1 MTPRHP
7 TVTRGRPTM
16 TGYRRTGPRGLAHPV
31 LWIALA
37 AGLAA
42 WSAVTTFPELVGT
55 GWGRSFEDLLIYRDA
70 ALAARHGQDVYGL
83 RFSFA
88 ALPFTYPPFALL
100 VLGWT
105 TLLSERATQVVMLA
119 ANTALVP
126 VVCVLATRTAAAG
139 RWVRSSTVA
148 AAAVLTAVATGLEPV
163 RQTVGYGQI
172 NLLVLL
178 LVLVDGLLVPAR
190 WRGVLTG
197 AATSLK
203 LTPGVFVLYFA
214 VTGQWRA
221 AGRQVAATVATSLLA
236 AALLPRSSVTYWTSR
251 VFTNRA
257 GPTVYVG
264 NQSWTGLTDRLV
276 HARGPAVAVILA
288 LDLLTVAVA
297 AVAVRGCVRR
307 GAPLSAV
314 CAVGLTGLL
323 LSPISWPHHW
333 VWVVPTIAALAIERP
348 FRGAVPAAAGLA
360 VVSHLRPGWQ
370 VPVGRPAELHWTWW
384 QTVLGNPYPL
394 AAAVVLV
401 ALAGAARSVR
411 RDGTDP
417 GGPVTGRSE
426 PAAAAP
432 QDPSREPVAG

>member
-1 MTPRHP
+1 MTRRHQ
-7 TVTRGRPTM
+7 TVTPGRRTV
-16 TGYRRTGPRGLAHPV
+16 TGPRRHGGGGRTRPV
-31 LWIALA
+31 LWIAA
-37 AGLAA
+37 AAVLAA
-42 WSAVTTFPELVGT
+42 WSAVTTFPDLVGT

-126 VVCVLATRTAAAG
+126 VVCVLATRAAAAG
-139 RWVRSSTVA
+139 RWARSATAA

-172 NLLVLL
+172 NLLVLV
-178 LVLVDGLLVPAR
+178 LVLVDCLLVPAR
-190 WRGVLTG
+190 WRGLLTG

-221 AGRQVAATVATSLLA
+221 AGRQVAATAATSLLA
-236 AALLPRSSVTYWTSR
+236 AALLPRSSLTYWTSR

-276 HARGPAVAVILA
+276 HARGPAVAVVLA

-348 FRGAVPAAAGLA
+348 LRGAVPAAAGLA
-360 VVSHLRPGWQ
+360 VVFHLRPGWR

-384 QTVLGNPYPL
+384 QTIAGNPYPL
-394 AAAVVLV
+394 AAAAVLV
-401 ALAGAARSVR
+401 AVAVAARSVR
-411 RDGTDP
+411 RRPDP
-417 GGPVTGRSE
+417 GGQVTGGSE

-432 QDPSREPVAG
+432 LDPSREPVAG